1 MLGRHLLGG
10 PAKIGVGANR
20 AAVAAAYFEK
30 YGYVDPRSSTSYQRL
45 RLNKVESHL
54 NSEKVGAV
62 ILDDGMQ
69 VLSCAFCFFS
79 NVGMQPS
86 SMEMSR
92 PTLFSPVTI
101 FIICYM

>member
-20 AAVAAAYFEK
+20 AAVAASYFEK
-30 YGYVDPRSSTSYQRL
+30 YGYLDPRSSTSYQRL
-45 RLNKVESHL
+45 CLNKVESHL
-54 NSEKVGAV
+54 NSEKVGAI

-69 VLSCAFCFFS
+69 VLCCVFCFFS
-79 NVGMQPS
+79 NVGMPLS
-86 SMEMSR
+86 SMAMSC

-101 FIICYM
+101 FI